1 MFLTFFS
8 MSSLALCSIQNRL
21 VQTILNSVKKRS
33 ALNFKSFC
41 WVIILTSFRKGSL
54 MPLRNQINR
63 KKICHHKIKF
73 VILTISSY
81 ASLRAVRVST
91 RTRGTRVVTGVREEI
106 AGINQTKQVK
116 LVKEGVKGVK
126 KIKEV
131 KKVEIIMRKQRST
144 RQNRSKRPR
153 RSKRSRRS
161 NRSRR

>member
-1 MFLTFFS
+1 
-8 MSSLALCSIQNRL
+8 MSHLALCSIQITLEQTVLYSARKPSVQFKFISFCL
-21 VQTILNSVKKRS
+21 VIILNSFRRS
-33 ALNFKSFC
+33 S
-41 WVIILTSFRKGSL
+41 SRS
-54 MPLRNQINR
+54 LRNHINPE
-63 KKICHHKIKF
+63 KTCEYKIKF

-81 ASLRAVRVST
+81 ASLRAVREST
-91 RTRGTRVVTGVREEI
+91 RTSGTRVVTGVKEEI

-161 NRSRR
+161 NR